1 MLQLF
6 EQHMDLH
13 SANPDIPPIVLE
25 QATEV
30 EVFAVVGGVR
40 QIKRRGGHVRTR

>member
-1 MLQLF
+1 VLQLF
-6 EQHMDLH
+6 EQHMELH
-13 SANPDIPPIVLE
+13 SANPDFPPIVLE